1 MIVGIDLGTTHSL
14 IGAFLDGKATL
25 FRNPLG
31 DVLTP
36 SAVSIDDE
44 GTLLVGRPARDRL
57 ISHPASSVA
66 SFKRWMGSPR
76 LTRLGDR
83 DYRPEELSAL
93 VIRSLL
99 DDAETALGTR
109 PVEAVISVPAYF
121 SDAQRR
127 ATRRAGELAG
137 LRIDRLIN
145 EPTAAALAY
154 GLGERLDEA
163 HVLVLDLGGGTFD
176 VSILELFDGVIE
188 VRASTGDNRLGG
200 EDFNDLLIA
209 AMRTKIGA
217 DWPREISPGD
227 ALHELLRAA
236 AEKARRTLTTQDT
249 AIMSLVWKDKPY
261 EFTVTADEF
270 ETMAA
275 KLIARLREPV
285 LRSLRDSE
293 TPVESLK
300 EIVLVGGSTRMP
312 VVRRAVTKMFSR
324 FPSTTVNPDEAVA
337 IGAAVQAG
345 LKARHAA
352 LSEVV
357 LTDVCPYSL
366 GIGVGEKGPGNTIRD
381 GVFSPIIERNT
392 TIPASREQVYSTLQ
406 DGQRV
411 VAMDIYQGE
420 SRAVT
425 DNVHLGKVEVPVP
438 AKRAGEV
445 PVHVRFSYDI
455 NGLLEVDVHVPAT
468 GERRNLVI
476 IDDDQMSPD
485 ELARRQAA
493 LAGLK
498 VHPRENDANR
508 AALARAA
515 RCYEDHLGE
524 RRDYIGAIIGQF
536 ESVLDRQDP
545 RAIDEARAELL
556 KALDAFEGETWL

>member
-176 VSILELFDGVIE
+176 VSILELFEGLVKVHASAGDNFLGGDDFTAALRDRFLAEHRLRLDALSPVEASLLWKRAEQAKHQLSSERSATLSLTRDGVEFTSSCDEAQFEAAVAPLLQRLRAPIE
-188 VRASTGDNRLGG
+188 RAIRDSGVRTGDLAEIVMVGG
-200 EDFNDLLIA
+200 A
-209 AMRTKIGA
+209 ARMPQLSR
-217 DWPREISPGD
+217 
-227 ALHELLRAA
+227 
-236 AEKARRTLTTQDT
+236 
-249 AIMSLVWKDKPY
+249 
-261 EFTVTADEF
+261 
-270 ETMAA
+270 MAA
-275 KLIARLREPV
+275 RILGRLP
-285 LRSLRDSE
+285 LRH
-293 TPVESLK
+293 V
-300 EIVLVGGSTRMP
+300 
-312 VVRRAVTKMFSR
+312 A
-324 FPSTTVNPDEAVA
+324 PDEAIA
-337 IGAAVQAG
+337 HGACFAAA
-345 LKARHAA
+345 LKARDAA
-352 LSEVV
+352 LEEIV
-357 LTDVCPYSL
+357 LTDVCPHTL
-366 GIGVGEKGPGNTIRD
+366 GVEVSRELGNGQRSEGHFD
-381 GVFSPIIERNT
+381 PIIERNRT
-392 TIPASREQVYSTLQ
+392 VPVSRARDYYPVHAQQNRVTL
-406 DGQRV
+406 RV
-411 VAMDIYQGE
+411 YQGE
-420 SRAVT
+420 NAKVA
-425 DNVHLGKVEVPVP
+425 DNILLGTLDVPVP
-438 AKRAGEV
+438 AGSQDDRCV
-445 PVHVRFSYDI
+445 DVRFTYDI
-455 NGLLEVDVHVPAT
+455 NGVLQVEATVRKTGIRHELLLLQDEHGLTEEEA
-468 GERRNLVI
+468 RAR
-476 IDDDQMSPD
+476 MA
-485 ELARRQAA
+485 ELASIKVRPRDEQPNIAA
-493 LAGLK
+493 I
-498 VHPRENDANR
+498 
-508 AALARAA
+508 ARAERLYA
-515 RCYEDHLGE
+515 ESLGE
-524 RRDYIGAIIGQF
+524 RREHLQQLMLQF
-536 ESVLDRQDP
+536 QSALATQDP
-545 RAIDEARAELL
+545 TLVAQHRQHFVD
-556 KALDAFEGETWL
+556 ALDALETSLPA